1 MSELN
6 STKSLS
12 QAGLSNIANGHSEN
26 VGHLGGYGGGSV
38 EQGCVLTSR
47 FEHLRQLGQGGMGT
61 AHLVKDKWLDETVVL
76 KQIRADYLGDQG
88 DQEMTKLFLREASM
102 AKRLSHPNIV
112 QTYDLH
118 FFRLRIMRDVGN
130 QRESYL
136 EVPSYSIT
144 MAYIAGCNL
153 EEFLKEECQSHCS
166 GSCRGNCLLPL
177 DTIKLVALS
186 ICDALNYARLQE
198 IVHRDLKPSNIF
210 CRRSS
215 DGKLTDILLADFGL
229 ARKISTQDDTIS
241 NVQRGTVIYMP
252 PEQIVR
258 SEVFGLPYD
267 HRIDLFS
274 LGVILYRLLT
284 GIHPYL
290 PSDYRRT
297 YPDAS
302 ICLYDRFNQ
311 LLHDPSNEELRPRS
325 IRGIRESLGWNGDQQ
340 QISSHIE
347 EVVMRCLELH
357 PDHRPN
363 NAEELR
369 NLLTQDWSEKQYKD
383 KQLMEHYLRDAW
395 SDLEVGKLSEAKH
408 KIQQAKDISDD
419 LSLSMRDIEQIY
431 GAMQTAQSHL
441 TTKIEDLQHQRD
453 MLEHQLAE
461 LNQEIQSQIERN
473 QLLGMQ
479 VSHIK
484 QAEAEK
490 DRLLQKQGREREL
503 IALNLLHIQK
513 LDAEKAERVRELEQL
528 NLQLDAEKAEQV
540 RELEQLNLQLDAEK
554 AERVRELEQLNLQLD
569 AEKAER
575 VRELEQLNLQFAKE
589 KKRQHSEIESLSS
602 QLLNLNIG
610 RGYRLIS
617 GKMWLLLSLVL
628 AVSAGASFW
637 AGLTYKYPSTA
648 DRKIDRR
655 HIIEPKQKPQ
665 ITPPIPATVG
675 ESDVRSEPATVE
687 RAKPESTGVPAP
699 VQKTDPKPQPKPEK
713 KPESKLEPE
722 YWSHPDYSDL

>member
-1 MSELN
+1 
-6 STKSLS
+6 
-12 QAGLSNIANGHSEN
+12 
-26 VGHLGGYGGGSV
+26 
-38 EQGCVLTSR
+38 
-47 FEHLRQLGQGGMGT
+47 
-61 AHLVKDKWLDETVVL
+61 
-76 KQIRADYLGDQG
+76 
-88 DQEMTKLFLREASM
+88 
-102 AKRLSHPNIV
+102 
-112 QTYDLH
+112 
-118 FFRLRIMRDVGN
+118 
-130 QRESYL
+130 
-136 EVPSYSIT
+136 
-144 MAYIAGCNL
+144 
-153 EEFLKEECQSHCS
+153 
-166 GSCRGNCLLPL
+166 
-177 DTIKLVALS
+177 
-186 ICDALNYARLQE
+186 
-198 IVHRDLKPSNIF
+198 
-210 CRRSS
+210 
-215 DGKLTDILLADFGL
+215 
-229 ARKISTQDDTIS
+229 
-241 NVQRGTVIYMP
+241 
-252 PEQIVR
+252 
-258 SEVFGLPYD
+258 
-267 HRIDLFS
+267 
-274 LGVILYRLLT
+274 LLT

-528 NLQLDAEKAEQV
+528 NLQLDAEKAE
-540 RELEQLNLQLDAEK
+540 
-554 AERVRELEQLNLQLD
+554 
-569 AEKAER
+569 R